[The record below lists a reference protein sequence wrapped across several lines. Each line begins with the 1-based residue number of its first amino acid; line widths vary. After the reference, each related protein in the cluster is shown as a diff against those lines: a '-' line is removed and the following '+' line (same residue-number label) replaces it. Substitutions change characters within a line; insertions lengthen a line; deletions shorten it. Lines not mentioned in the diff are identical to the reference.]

1 MDRNEERQ
9 EASAKVKLAATKSV
23 AKKAAPAKPSKVLY
37 VSANE
42 ELQPFDIRVRNQK
55 ITPYWD
61 KEKEH
66 LIWSVPTD
74 LVDAFDLHEFVVKKR
89 IVKAD

>member
-9 EASAKVKLAATKSV
+9 VASSKVKTAAVKAV
-23 AKKAAPAKPSKVLY
+23 AKKAAPSKPSKVLY

-42 ELQPFDIRVRNQK
+42 EIQPFDIRVRNQK

-66 LIWSVPTD
+66 LIWSVPSE
-74 LVDAFDLHEFVVKKR
+74 LADAFELHEFVVKKR